1 MLANFFGFK
10 DSNIYIIRIQMGKI
24 FIVIGIF
31 TLLTGLLV
39 QFFPQVFS
47 WFGKLPGDVRY
58 ERGNF
63 KFFFPLTTMILFS
76 VGITILLK
84 IFGK

>member
-1 MLANFFGFK
+1 
-10 DSNIYIIRIQMGKI
+10 MGKI